1 LNLSF
6 RTTEL
11 VHTVKVKCF
20 DNVGNVSENEINF
33 PPIIEFDPNNV
44 MLSNRAMNGDFTIYS
59 PS

>member
-1 LNLSF
+1 M
-6 RTTEL
+6 
-11 VHTVKVKCF
+11 HTVKVKCF